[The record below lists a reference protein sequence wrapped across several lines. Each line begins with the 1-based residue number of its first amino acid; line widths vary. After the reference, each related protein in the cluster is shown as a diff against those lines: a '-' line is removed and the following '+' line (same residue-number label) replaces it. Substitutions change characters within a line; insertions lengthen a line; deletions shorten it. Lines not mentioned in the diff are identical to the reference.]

1 VGHALPPMPR
11 VGQEIALAE
20 LAEKRLTQKHINTI
34 TITRMRFMSISA
46 MTSGLEQ
53 QLDLKYLDII
63 FANIIAL

>member
-1 VGHALPPMPR
+1 MPR

-53 QLDLKYLDII
+53 QFDLKYLDII
-63 FANIIAL
+63 FTNIIAL